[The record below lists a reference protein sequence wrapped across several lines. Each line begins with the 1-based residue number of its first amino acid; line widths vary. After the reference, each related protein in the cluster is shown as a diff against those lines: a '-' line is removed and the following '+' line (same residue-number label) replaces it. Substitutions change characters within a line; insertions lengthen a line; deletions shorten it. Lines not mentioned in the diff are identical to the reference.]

1 MMVVQ
6 FVVSLM
12 ATLSFAV
19 LFSAPKKELFFCG
32 LTGAVG
38 WIVYLIFLD
47 HNASIPIA
55 NLIATF
61 ALTLISRVIASV
73 RKNPVTL
80 YLITGIFPIVP
91 GAGIYYTS
99 YYFIMN
105 DMEQFSNY
113 GMQTIKVAG
122 AIVLGT
128 VFGFAL
134 PQAWFNALGT
144 RRDLRRELPAFRIH
158 LPEFYLKRLKIAPD
172 LPVHLRACRH
182 RKISLLILFCI

>member
-1 MMVVQ
+1 MVIQ

-47 HNASIPIA
+47 HNASVAIA
-55 NLIATF
+55 NLVATL

-122 AIVLGT
+122 AIVLGI
-128 VFGFAL
+128 VFGFSL
-134 PQAWFNALGT
+134 PQAWFNALGK
-144 RRDLRRELPAFRIH
+144 RRDLRR
-158 LPEFYLKRLKIAPD
+158 
-172 LPVHLRACRH
+172 
-182 RKISLLILFCI
+182 

>member
-134 PQAWFNALGT
+134 PQAWFNALGK
-144 RRDLRRELPAFRIH
+144 RRDLRR
-158 LPEFYLKRLKIAPD
+158 
-172 LPVHLRACRH
+172 
-182 RKISLLILFCI
+182 

>member
-1 MMVVQ
+1 MIVVQ

-122 AIVLGT
+122 AIVLGI
-128 VFGFAL
+128 VFGFSL
-134 PQAWFNALGT
+134 PQAWFNALGK
-144 RRDLRRELPAFRIH
+144 RRDLRR
-158 LPEFYLKRLKIAPD
+158 
-172 LPVHLRACRH
+172 
-182 RKISLLILFCI
+182 